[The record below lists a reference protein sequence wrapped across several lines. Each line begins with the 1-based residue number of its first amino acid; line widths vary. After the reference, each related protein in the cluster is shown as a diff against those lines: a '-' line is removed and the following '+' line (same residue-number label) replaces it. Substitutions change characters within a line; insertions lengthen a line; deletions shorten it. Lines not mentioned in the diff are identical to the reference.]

1 MRTDEIA
8 GIRRRRGRG
17 STGAA
22 RATVASMLITVPE
35 FVEFLRARLA
45 ELAATDF
52 EQVRYGD
59 AGTASLLGLILAAAC
74 VLTLARRSLTRR
86 AHARQHSGHSVA
98 RRFRRGPI
106 AAALYIVPKLLLA
119 LAVAALLVAASD
131 PFLTATEQVTGDVE
145 SRVRIDLVDTSLSMA
160 WEFSNSDRSRAAVAR
175 EAHLAF
181 LEMRR
186 EKNDRVS
193 LWIFSSYPYMVDDF
207 VLDDELYYYQVMDA
221 PHVTVKILAPEP
233 GTARDRF
240 FVSEDRVQIIPS
252 EGTTNIIRALQ
263 AVTRHFDQDD
273 AILGT
278 SITAHRAILIITD
291 ADVDEMP
298 EAEFAALAQRNIV
311 PYVIY
316 INTTDARAARLEV
329 SATPPLIERIREF
342 GGDYF
347 DVTDQDSL
355 ERAYEAID
363 EREAVRVELTHRALK
378 VPIYSR
384 FLLVSLALLVV
395 GIPAGFVAEL
405 LWGTHP

>member
-1 MRTDEIA
+1 
-8 GIRRRRGRG
+8 
-17 STGAA
+17 
-22 RATVASMLITVPE
+22 MLITGSE
-35 FVEFLRARLA
+35 FVEFLRGQLD
-45 ELAATDF
+45 ELMRTEFD
-52 EQVRYGD
+52 QVRYGD
-59 AGTASLLGLILAAAC
+59 AGTASLLGLILLAAC
-74 VLTLARRSLTRR
+74 LLTLARRSLTRR

-106 AAALYIVPKLLLA
+106 AAALYVVPKLLLA
-119 LAVAALLVAASD
+119 AAVAALLVAASD

-160 WEFSNSDRSRAAVAR
+160 WEFANTDRSRAEVAR
-175 EAHLAF
+175 EAHLSF

-186 EKNDRVS
+186 QKNDRVS
-193 LWIFSSYPYMVDDF
+193 LWMFSSYPYMVDDF
-207 VLDDELYYYQVMDA
+207 VLDDELYFYQVMDA
-221 PHVTVKILAPEP
+221 PYVTVKILAPEP

-240 FVSEDRVQIIPS
+240 YVTQDRVQIIPS
-252 EGTTNIIRALQ
+252 EGTTNIVRALQ
-263 AVTRHFDQDD
+263 AVIRHFDQDE

-278 SITAHRAILIITD
+278 SVTAHRAVLIITD

-298 EAEFAALAQRNIV
+298 SAEFVALNQRNIV

-329 SATPPLIERIREF
+329 SATPPLIEQIRDF

>member
-1 MRTDEIA
+1 
-8 GIRRRRGRG
+8 
-17 STGAA
+17 
-22 RATVASMLITVPE
+22 MLITASE
-35 FVEFLRARLA
+35 FVEFLRAQLD
-45 ELAATDF
+45 ELARTEFD
-52 EQVRYGD
+52 QVRYGD
-59 AGTASLLGLILAAAC
+59 TGTASLLALILVASC
-74 VLTLARRSLTRR
+74 LLTLARRSLTRR

-106 AAALYIVPKLLLA
+106 AAVLYVVPKLLLG

-160 WEFSNSDRSRAAVAR
+160 WEFANTDRSRAEVAR
-175 EAHLAF
+175 EAHLSF

-186 EKNDRVS
+186 QKNDRVS
-193 LWIFSSYPYMVDDF
+193 LWMFSSYPYMVDDF
-207 VLDDELYYYQVMDA
+207 VLDDELYFYQVMDA
-221 PHVTVKILAPEP
+221 PYVTVKILAPEP

-240 FVSEDRVQIIPS
+240 YVTQDRVQIIPS
-252 EGTTNIIRALQ
+252 EGTTNIVRALQ
-263 AVTRHFDQDD
+263 AVIRHFDQDE

-278 SITAHRAILIITD
+278 SVTAHRAVLIITD

-298 EAEFAALAQRNIV
+298 SAEFVALNQRNIV

-329 SATPPLIERIREF
+329 SSTPPLIEQIRDF